1 MKDFTLTILEV
12 LYNSYLHAGYKFFT
26 FEDYLIHHP
35 ASKTVILRHDVD
47 LKPVNSLRVAQIQH
61 KLGIQGTFYFRI
73 VPASFDVNVIREIAS
88 LGHEIGYHYEDMT
101 ICKGDTDKAF
111 EHFKQKLELLRRY
124 YPVKTICMHGSPLS
138 RWDARDLWK
147 KYDYKS
153 LGLTGEPYF
162 DLDLTNGIYITDTG
176 RTWDGDAYSI
186 RDRVASGNA
195 LRFKTT
201 FDIIKALNAG
211 KMPSLIMQTFHP
223 QRWTDNNGERLKE
236 LVVQRIKNIA
246 KIALRKMRG

>member
-1 MKDFTLTILEV
+1 MKDFTLTALER
-12 LYNSYLHAGYKFFT
+12 LYNAYLRAGFKSVT

-35 ASKTVILRHDVD
+35 QSNTVILRHDVD
-47 LKPVNSLRVAQIQH
+47 LKPGNSLRVAQLQH
-61 KLGIQGTFYFRI
+61 RLGMLGTFYFRI
-73 VPASFDVNVIREIAS
+73 VPESFDVDVLKEIAS

-111 EHFKQKLELLRRY
+111 EHFKKTLELLRRY

-153 LGLTGEPYF
+153 LGITGEPYF
-162 DLDLTNGIYITDTG
+162 DLDLSNGIYITDTG

-186 RDRVASGNA
+186 RDRVTSGHA

-201 FDIIKALNAG
+201 FDIINALDAG
-211 KMPSLIMQTFHP
+211 KMPSIIMQTFHP
-223 QRWTDNNGERLKE
+223 QRWTDNNGEWLKE

-246 KIALRKMRG
+246 KAALRKVRG